1 MESLYWNKKTWSCRG
16 GGAKE
21 MSGFRLFAMHHFCPR
36 RLLDAAILTGKR
48 SSESFQ
54 TTSISGSCFKK
65 AKEITTKQRN
75 KTDEKTAFY
84 LIGADKF

>member
-1 MESLYWNKKTWSCRG
+1 MSETQPILSL
-16 GGAKE
+16 
-21 MSGFRLFAMHHFCPR
+21 LFAG
-36 RLLDAAILTGKR
+36 LAIVDWVEAEHLSR

-54 TTSISGSCFKK
+54 TTSVSGSYFKK

-84 LIGADKF
+84 LIGAGKF